1 MIHKNNDFKD
11 SKGFTLIEL
20 MVSVTISVLI
30 MMVVLFS
37 YRTFS
42 DNLALSAAEQE
53 ISISIRQVQVYGLSV
68 RQSSAGSGNFT
79 TGFGIYASANDPT
92 NYYLFSDA
100 NNDNKCDDGKSC
112 FSAAELMEKDALQN
126 GVKIA
131 PNGICGEAFGGGVVC
146 PPSGGAVSIE
156 VTFVRPNPNAV
167 IRFTDKNGAFL
178 GGAYQSGQ
186 IQLISP
192 LGKTATVTIGNT
204 GQISVK

>member
-1 MIHKNNDFKD
+1 MIYKNNHSKD
-11 SKGFTLIEL
+11 SRGFTLIEL
-20 MVSVTISVLI
+20 MVSITIAVLI
-30 MMVVLFS
+30 MTVVMFS

-53 ISISIRQVQVYGLSV
+53 ISISIRQVQIYGLSV
-68 RQSSAGSGNFT
+68 RQSSAGSGNFS

-112 FSAAELMEKDALQN
+112 SSATELMEKDTLQN
-126 GVKIA
+126 GVEIA
-131 PNGICGEAFGGGVVC
+131 PNGICGAAFGGAIIC
-146 PPSGGAVSIE
+146 PPNAGAVSMD

-186 IQLISP
+186 IQLISQ

-204 GQISVK
+204 GQISVQ